1 MSEALYNQEIL
12 RLAAATADARRLA
25 HPMGSATKVSPVCGS
40 KVTADVDLDDQGRIA
55 AFGQEVRACALGQAA
70 STLIGAD
77 ILGKTPADLAAT
89 RATFAAWLAGTSE
102 TPPDWPGLTVFA
114 PARAYRARHPSI
126 LLALDAAIAAAAA
139 ARPARAA

>member
-1 MSEALYNQEIL
+1 MSEALYNQDIL
-12 RLAAATADARRLA
+12 RLAAATAKARRLA
-25 HPMGSATKVSPVCGS
+25 SPMGSATKVSPICGS

-70 STLIGAD
+70 ATLIGAD
-77 ILGKTPADLAAT
+77 VLGRAPADLAAA
-89 RATFAAWLAGTSE
+89 RAAFAAWLSGTTE
-102 TPPDWPGLTVFA
+102 TPPDWPGLTVFT

-126 LLALDAAIAAAAA
+126 LLALDAAIAAAEA